1 MNEQQFENKFAK
13 DGNKIKKA
21 FNTLVGD
28 GVSQLKDGVDQF
40 SDNLTNNA
48 NEAVSTIKNKVNYG
62 LKQYNSKAQEVADKL
77 PNNIKQNMIK
87 YPWVVISLGLV
98 FGFIL
103 GLALKPSRHT
113 L

>member
-1 MNEQQFENKFAK
+1 MNEQQFENKVEK
-13 DGNKIKKA
+13 DGSRIKKA
-21 FNTLVGD
+21 FTSLVGD
-28 GVSQLKDGVDQF
+28 GVTHLKDEVDQI
-40 SDNLTNNA
+40 SETVSSNA

-77 PNNIKQNMIK
+77 PNSIKQNIIK
-87 YPWVVISLGLV
+87 YPWVVVSLGLA

-103 GLALKPSRHT
+103 GIALKPSRHS